1 MKYIYRE
8 QHTVLV
14 DYEID
19 LDDEQLIELGINP
32 HDSTEVA
39 EYIKDFHQE
48 LNPESTE
55 WWISAQLNNAP
66 KLVGIRPEGDDSE
79 EAINWIIK

>member
-1 MKYIYRE
+1 MRYIYRE

-19 LDDEQLIELGINP
+19 LDDEQLIESGINP
-32 HDSTEVA
+32 HNDLEVA
-39 EYIKDFHQE
+39 EYIKDFHLD

-55 WWISAQLNNAP
+55 WWISAQLNNAT
-66 KLVGIRPEGDDSE
+66 KIVGTRPYNDDSE
-79 EAINWIIK
+79 ESIKWIV